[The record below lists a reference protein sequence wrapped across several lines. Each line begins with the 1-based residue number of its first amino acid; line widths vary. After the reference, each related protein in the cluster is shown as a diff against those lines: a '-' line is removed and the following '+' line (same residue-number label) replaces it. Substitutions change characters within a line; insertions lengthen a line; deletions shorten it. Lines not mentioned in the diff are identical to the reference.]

1 MRRTKLSALA
11 VLLLAAL
18 ALTAAGCGGGGS
30 KNSAATTEAATTEA
44 ATTEEATT
52 EETTTEAATTEEA
65 TTEEATTE
73 EATTTSAIAGLVAS
87 GKCKDLANLGQ
98 KYSEALSGAGDTQNL
113 KKTAEVVQEFADE
126 APSEIKDDFKV
137 LADYLTKVAD
147 VVGNIKPG
155 QTPDA
160 STLAKLQKLSTE
172 IDAQKL
178 QQAGTNIT
186 AWVSKNCKA

>member
-11 VLLLAAL
+11 LLLLAAL
-18 ALTAAGCGGGGS
+18 ALTAAGCGGSSS

-52 EETTTEAATTEEA
+52 EAATTEAATTEEA
-65 TTEEATTE
+65 TTE
-73 EATTTSAIAGLVAS
+73 ATTTSPIAGLIAS

-98 KYSEALSGAGDTQNL
+98 KYSQALSGSGGTQDL
-113 KKTAEVVQEFADE
+113 KKTADVVQEFADE
-126 APSEIKDDFKV
+126 APSEIRADFQV
-137 LADYLTKVAD
+137 LADYLKKVAD

-160 STLAKLQKLSTE
+160 ATLGKLQKLGTE
-172 IDAQKL
+172 VDAQKL
-178 QQAGTNIT
+178 QQAGANIT
-186 AWVSKNCKA
+186 AWVQKNCKA

>member
-1 MRRTKLSALA
+1 MRRTKPSAFA

-30 KNSAATTEAATTEA
+30 KNSAATTEAAATEA
-44 ATTEEATT
+44 ATTEEAAT

-65 TTEEATTE
+65 TTEA
-73 EATTTSAIAGLVAS
+73 ATTTSPIAGLVAS

-113 KKTAEVVQEFADE
+113 KKTAEVVQEFANE

-137 LADYLTKVAD
+137 VADYLSKVAD
-147 VVGNIKPG
+147 VVGNIQPG

-160 STLAKLQKLSTE
+160 ATLSKLQKLSTE

-178 QQAGTNIT
+178 TQAGNNIT

>member
-1 MRRTKLSALA
+1 MRRTKLSAFA

-18 ALTAAGCGGGGS
+18 ALTAAGCGGSS

-44 ATTEEATT
+44 TTTEEATT
-52 EETTTEAATTEEA
+52 EEATTEAATTEEA
-65 TTEEATTE
+65 TTEA
-73 EATTTSAIAGLVAS
+73 ATTTSPIAGLVAS

-98 KYSEALSGAGDTQNL
+98 KYSQALSGAGDTQNL
-113 KKTAEVVQEFADE
+113 KKTAEVVQEFAND

-137 LADYLTKVAD
+137 VAGYLTKVAD

-160 STLAKLQKLSTE
+160 ATLGKLQKLSTE

-178 QQAGTNIT
+178 TQAGNNIT
-186 AWVSKNCKA
+186 AWVTKNCKA

>member
-11 VLLLAAL
+11 VLLLAVL

-52 EETTTEAATTEEA
+52 E
-65 TTEEATTE
+65 
-73 EATTTSAIAGLVAS
+73 ATTTSPIGGLVAS

-113 KKTAEVVQEFADE
+113 KKTAEVVQKFADE

-137 LADYLTKVAD
+137 VADYLTKVAD

-160 STLAKLQKLSTE
+160 ATLGKLQKLSTE
-172 IDAQKL
+172 VDAQKL
-178 QQAGTNIT
+178 TQAGNNIT